1 MGRGQLVFKGE
12 EPKKKKK
19 NSKHAVESSV
29 IVGESQAPPES
40 NREEQ
45 GRKADE
51 GAATSTILPLSAPK
65 TTASAPSI
73 QSGTGKVTTSGTVVT
88 GYGTQFTRQINVGD
102 AFLGLI
108 QGRQEMRVVTMR
120 LSDTSINLSSAFSSD
135 LKHPTEFM
143 YISKPKSTAPS
154 APSGP
159 TQLKPEEQAAFGTF
173 SSHKELIYHE
183 KTEHGSYRIKKQKL
197 DGDVTRSDL
206 LSMRAKKKSD
216 KYC

>member
-12 EPKKKKK
+12 APKKKKK
-19 NSKHAVESSV
+19 KSKHEVDSTVLAGDCE
-29 IVGESQAPPES
+29 APPRES
-40 NREEQ
+40 TREEQ
-45 GRKADE
+45 REEAHD
-51 GAATSTILPLSAPK
+51 GAAASAPLTESK
-65 TTASAPSI
+65 TAAIAPSI
-73 QSGTGKVTTSGTVVT
+73 QTGSGTITTSGTVVT
-88 GYGTQFTRQINVGD
+88 GHGTQFGRQINVGD
-102 AFLGLI
+102 AFLAMI

-120 LSDTSINLSSAFSSD
+120 LSDTSINLSTAFSSD

-143 YISKPKSTAPS
+143 YIPKPKSTVAA

-159 TQLKPEEQAAFGTF
+159 TQLKPEELAAFGTF